1 MKTRRFLVDLALMA
15 AFVLLGW
22 YCYDRGKA
30 YDFIVQNTAYAAGAE
45 KLSGME
51 AVQLTV
57 DGGAP
62 KTLYDGDIDQ
72 TVAVGS
78 GTHELRIDVLDLD
91 DRPVHGQSRV
101 FRFRLR
107 ELGEK
112 MTLNIPFA
120 YKSGAAVK

>member
-1 MKTRRFLVDLALMA
+1 MKTRRFLVDLALVA

-91 DRPVHGQSRV
+91 DRPVPGQSRV

-107 ELGEK
+107 ELGKK

-120 YKSGAAVK
+120 YKSGVAVK